1 MGGVILV
8 NLVLVVCA
16 FWVFVDAANNK
27 IGVHTITEG
36 VSKGYKSGISPVVWG
51 VGSLFI
57 LPFII
62 YMARRKSLI
71 ERAKSNPVDTDK
83 NTGFIILFLILAGL
97 IMFTYRDVLFS

>member
-51 VGSLFI
+51 LVAFSSCHLLFI
-57 LPFII
+57 W
-62 YMARRKSLI
+62 RVG
-71 ERAKSNPVDTDK
+71 NH
-83 NTGFIILFLILAGL
+83 
-97 IMFTYRDVLFS
+97 